1 MNFSNCKMDKIRFIE
16 KEMSRIEKVSRKI
29 DFNPVDILD
38 LTLPFGDDDIKSHYR
53 KIVRL
58 IHPDKNDN
66 NSRFCQAFTIVNDS
80 YGILLNPQ
88 KKSLCIKSIKL
99 KQSDLLKKLFQ
110 KEEQP
115 QGSVNHDNNQR
126 QIVLWD
132 PQILSTYVLKN
143 NIQKEQYKV
152 NVNIA
157 IDGSEHT
164 KNKSKSK
171 SDKHQ
176 KGLKQRA
183 TQKKNAHAR
192 IKNHSFSFTD
202 KVTIELI
209 PEKKD

>member
-1 MNFSNCKMDKIRFIE
+1 MDKIRSIE
-16 KEMSRIEKVSRKI
+16 KEMNRIEKVSRRT
-29 DFNPVDILD
+29 DFNPVNILD
-38 LTLPFGDDDIKSHYR
+38 LTIPFGDDDIKSQYR

-66 NSRFCQAFTIVNDS
+66 NTRFCKAFTIVNDS
-80 YGILLNPQ
+80 YLILLNPQ

-99 KQSDLLKKLFQ
+99 KQSDLLKKLFK

-115 QGSVNHDNNQR
+115 KYPVNDDNQR

-157 IDGSEHT
+157 IDGAEHT

-183 TQKKNAHAR
+183 TQKKNAHTR

-209 PEKKD
+209 PEKIE